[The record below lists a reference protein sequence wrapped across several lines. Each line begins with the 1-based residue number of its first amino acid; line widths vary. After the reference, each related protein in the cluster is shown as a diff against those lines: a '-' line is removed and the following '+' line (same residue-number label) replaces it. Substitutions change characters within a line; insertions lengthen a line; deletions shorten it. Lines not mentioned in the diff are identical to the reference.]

1 MVERFKKDFYDK
13 KYLAVS
19 ITKSMHIEK
28 ILDYR
33 IVP

>member
-13 KYLAVS
+13 KYLVVS
-19 ITKSMHIEK
+19 NTKSMGIEK